1 MKPVTL
7 DIESYLFE
15 SENGPFRAVPFY
27 ELSTDEWVIYQNEQP
42 QYLIDFNLRES
53 SFIKQV
59 KESMDQGFDLEEII
73 YKYGVYLGL
82 DWTTKHN
89 IKSQEIENSQQTEK
103 VELEVIESFED
114 VANELIFIATDD
126 YKKSN
131 IIDEEELFEQYMVE
145 DENGY
150 YGLESVLVDRK
161 ENIKNL
167 IDFIFQTNFELTKIQ
182 QSENISI
189 CHLTSLIGQ
198 NINLKT
204 LEEKYQDWLSL
215 SDRNNSMD
223 EYGSL
228 LGLIGYLERNADK
241 KQLILRIE
249 NKLLCPTMHKSNGG
263 ESAKSEDKTKNKSR
277 SWLKRLWS

>member
-15 SENGPFRAVPFY
+15 SENGPFRAIPFY
-27 ELSTDEWVIYQNEQP
+27 ELSIDEWVIYQNEQP
-42 QYLIDFNLRES
+42 KYLIDFNLRES
-53 SFIKQV
+53 TFIKQI
-59 KESMDQGFDLEEII
+59 KESMNKGLDLEEII

-82 DWTTKHN
+82 ECTTIHN

-103 VELEVIESFED
+103 VKLEIIESFGD
-114 VANELIFIATDD
+114 VANELIFIASED
-126 YKKSN
+126 YEKSN
-131 IIDEEELFEQYMVE
+131 LIDEKELFEQYMVE
-145 DENGY
+145 DKNGY
-150 YGLESVLVDRK
+150 YGLESIIVDRK

-182 QSENISI
+182 KSENISI
-189 CHLTSLIGQ
+189 YNLTSLIGQ
-198 NINLKT
+198 NIDLET
-204 LEEKYQDWLSL
+204 LEEKYQDWISL

-228 LGLIGYLERNADK
+228 LGLIGYLDRNEDK
-241 KQLILRIE
+241 EQLMLRVE
-249 NKLLCPTMHKSNGG
+249 NKIQCTTMHKSNGG
-263 ESAKSEDKTKNKSR
+263 ESTKTETKSNKKTK

>member
-15 SENGPFRAVPFY
+15 GENGPFRAIPFY
-27 ELSTDEWVIYQNEQP
+27 ELSIDEWVIYQNEQP
-42 QYLIDFNLRES
+42 KYLIDFSLRES
-53 SFIKQV
+53 SFIKQI
-59 KESMDQGFDLEEII
+59 KESINQGIDLEEVI

-82 DWTTKHN
+82 EWTTKHD
-89 IKSQEIENSQQTEK
+89 IKSQEVENSQQTEK
-103 VELEVIESFED
+103 VELEIIESFGD

-131 IIDEEELFEQYMVE
+131 LIDEKELFDQYMVE

-161 ENIKNL
+161 ENIRNL
-167 IDFIFQTNFELTKIQ
+167 IDFIFQTNFELSKSEQ
-182 QSENISI
+182 FENISI
-189 CHLTSLIGQ
+189 YNLTSLIGQ
-198 NINLKT
+198 NIDLKT
-204 LEEKYQDWLSL
+204 LEEKYQDWISL

-228 LGLIGYLERNADK
+228 IGLIGYFERNADK

-249 NKLLCPTMHKSNGG
+249 NKIQCPTMHKSNGG
-263 ESAKSEDKTKNKSR
+263 KSAKTEIKSSKKTK

>member
-15 SENGPFRAVPFY
+15 SENGSFRAIPFY
-27 ELSTDEWVIYQNEQP
+27 ELSIDEWVIYQNEHP
-42 QYLIDFNLRES
+42 KYLIDFNLRES
-53 SFIKQV
+53 PFIKQI
-59 KESMDQGFDLEEII
+59 KESMNKGLDLEEII

-82 DWTTKHN
+82 EWTTKHD
-89 IKSQEIENSQQTEK
+89 IKSQEVENSQQTEK
-103 VELEVIESFED
+103 VELEIIESFGD

-126 YKKSN
+126 FKKSN
-131 IIDEEELFEQYMVE
+131 LIDEKELFEQYMVE
-145 DENGY
+145 DENGF

-167 IDFIFQTNFELTKIQ
+167 IDFIFQTNFELSKIQ

-189 CHLTSLIGQ
+189 YNLTSLIEQ
-198 NINLKT
+198 NIDLKT
-204 LEEKYQDWLSL
+204 LEEKYQDWISL

-241 KQLILRIE
+241 EQLILRIE
-249 NKLLCPTMHKSNGG
+249 NKILCPTMHKSNGG
-263 ESAKSEDKTKNKSR
+263 ESAKTEIKSSKKTK

>member
-15 SENGPFRAVPFY
+15 SENGTFRAIPFY
-27 ELSTDEWVIYQNEQP
+27 ELSIDEWVIYQNEQP
-42 QYLIDFNLRES
+42 KYLIDFNLRES
-53 SFIKQV
+53 SFIKQI
-59 KESMDQGFDLEEII
+59 KESMTQGLDLEEII

-82 DWTTKHN
+82 EWTTKHD
-89 IKSQEIENSQQTEK
+89 IKSQEVENSQQTEK
-103 VELEVIESFED
+103 VKLEIIESFGD

-131 IIDEEELFEQYMVE
+131 LIDEKELFEQYMVE

-150 YGLESVLVDRK
+150 YGLESVLVDRQ

-167 IDFIFQTNFELTKIQ
+167 IDFIFQTNFELSKIQ
-182 QSENISI
+182 ESENISI
-189 CHLTSLIGQ
+189 FNLTSLIGQ
-198 NINLKT
+198 NIDLKT
-204 LEEKYQDWLSL
+204 LEEKYQDWISL

-249 NKLLCPTMHKSNGG
+249 NKILCPTMHKSNGG
-263 ESAKSEDKTKNKSR
+263 ESAKTEIKSTQKTK
-277 SWLKRLWS
+277 SWLNRLWS